1 VGVWAVKFY
10 YPGLL
15 LYQLKYSLFHFMV
28 LEWKCLV
35 TNLLCPYCIFFVT
48 RVQPDL
54 SKGKKKKKKTKKFL
68 CPLLV
73 VRRRD
78 GLSKY
83 AMASNSK

>member
-15 LYQLKYSLFHFMV
+15 LFQLKYSLFHFMV

-54 SKGKKKKKKTKKFL
+54 SKGKKKKNKEVFMPFACSKKK
-68 CPLLV
+68 
-73 VRRRD
+73 RR
-78 GLSKY
+78 LE
-83 AMASNSK
+83 